1 MNVVELSSRIALKNI
16 LFLTDFSE
24 PSEAALP
31 FAVAI
36 ARGYGAKVYTL
47 NAFMP
52 APYAYTT
59 SELSA
64 AAMEVQEENA
74 KAEMHRV
81 EASFAGLPHE
91 SIIERGIGVWPAVQ
105 QATREHAIDLV
116 VLGTHG
122 RTGAAKLLL
131 GSVAEEIFRTVE
143 CPVLTVGPQANFCPD
158 RSGKFHQVLFATN
171 FSSDSR
177 EAAACAVSLALESEA
192 HLTMMHVIR

>member
-1 MNVVELSSRIALKNI
+1 MIAESTSKIALKNI

-31 FAVAI
+31 FAVTI

-59 SELSA
+59 PELSA
-64 AAMEVQEENA
+64 AAMEAQEENA

-122 RTGAAKLLL
+122 RSQTLARIGCGRNLSTFAGAGSYDRTG
-131 GSVAEEIFRTVE
+131 RTERRAQRRAV
-143 CPVLTVGPQANFCPD
+143 PSRSLRD
-158 RSGKFHQVLFATN
+158 RP
-171 FSSDSR
+171 
-177 EAAACAVSLALESEA
+177 
-192 HLTMMHVIR
+192 